1 MHLSVSYHI
10 SIQASNNSLV
20 HDIIIVYN
28 HLNFPILYEL
38 GVSKEGNSSLKA
50 SRYEPLLG

>member
-28 HLNFPILYEL
+28 HLNFPIVYEL